1 MLVKYGLWGFMK
13 SNLTKSVVALAGFAL
28 LYVLT
33 RIPLVHVGERV
44 VSCDSALAALLFKKG
59 SFAYS
64 LMKHLLSCI
73 IPLIT
78 VAIVCKGKNILECW
92 GLRRNFLKGWAVG
105 LLCCIPMLVCNLIAG
120 HVEFGWDKLFLGAV
134 FAGLFEELI
143 YRGFLFGVLHRYCGW
158 RFIWAALPAA
168 VLFTLG
174 HFYQSHDFVSGL
186 QVFCVTALGSL
197 FFSWLYMVW
206 DNNLWVPIS
215 FHIMMNGIW
224 VLIPIADATSSV
236 GSTTANIGRL
246 QTVALAVTLTVLYK
260 NVSRNGLIVSE
271 SRVYALLNREA
282 MNMSV
287 HYDVDKNLLYA
298 AALFDSPFRKS
309 RATLS
314 VYIFYG

>member
-1 MLVKYGLWGFMK
+1 M
-13 SNLTKSVVALAGFAL
+13 SVN
-28 LYVLT
+28 
-33 RIPLVHVGERV
+33 

-92 GLRRNFLKGWAVG
+92 GLRRHFLKGWAVG

-236 GSTTANIGRL
+236 GSITANIGRL
-246 QTVALAVTLTVLYK
+246 LTVALAVTLTVFTRS
-260 NVSRNGLIVSE
+260 VSRNGLIVSE

-298 AALFDSPFRKS
+298 AAAF
-309 RATLS
+309 
-314 VYIFYG
+314 

>member
-1 MLVKYGLWGFMK
+1 MK

-92 GLRRNFLKGWAVG
+92 GLRRHFLKGWAVG

-236 GSTTANIGRL
+236 GSITANIGRL
-246 QTVALAVTLTVLYK
+246 LTVALAVTLTVFTRS
-260 NVSRNGLIVSE
+260 VSRNGLIVSE

-309 RATLS
+309 RATLG
-314 VYIFYG
+314 VYIFTADKSLTERRKE

>member
-1 MLVKYGLWGFMK
+1 M
-13 SNLTKSVVALAGFAL
+13 SVN
-28 LYVLT
+28 
-33 RIPLVHVGERV
+33 

-92 GLRRNFLKGWAVG
+92 GLRGNFLKGWAVG

-158 RFIWAALPAA
+158 SFIRAALPAA

-236 GSTTANIGRL
+236 GSITANIGRL
-246 QTVALAVTLTVLYK
+246 LTVALAVTLTVLYK

-298 AALFDSPFRKS
+298 AA
-309 RATLS
+309 A
-314 VYIFYG
+314 Y

>member
-13 SNLTKSVVALAGFAL
+13 SNLTKSVVVLAGFAL

-33 RIPLVHVGERV
+33 RIPLAHVGERV

-224 VLIPIADATSSV
+224 VLIPIADATPSV
-236 GSTTANIGRL
+236 GSITANIGRL
-246 QTVALAVTLTVLYK
+246 LTVALAVTLTVFT
-260 NVSRNGLIVSE
+260 R
-271 SRVYALLNREA
+271 
-282 MNMSV
+282 
-287 HYDVDKNLLYA
+287 
-298 AALFDSPFRKS
+298 
-309 RATLS
+309 T
-314 VYIFYG
+314 

>member
-1 MLVKYGLWGFMK
+1 MVCEGFMK

-92 GLRRNFLKGWAVG
+92 GLRRHFLEGWAVG

-236 GSTTANIGRL
+236 GSITANIGRL
-246 QTVALAVTLTVLYK
+246 QTVALAVTLTVFTRS
-260 NVSRNGLIVSE
+260 VSRNGLIVSE

-287 HYDVDKNLLYA
+287 YYDVDKNLLYA
-298 AALFDSPFRKS
+298 AAAF
-309 RATLS
+309 
-314 VYIFYG
+314 

>member
-1 MLVKYGLWGFMK
+1 MVCEGFMK

-120 HVEFGWDKLFLGAV
+120 HVEFGWDNLFLGAV

-236 GSTTANIGRL
+236 GSITANIGRL
-246 QTVALAVTLTVLYK
+246 LTVALAVTLTVFTRS
-260 NVSRNGLIVSE
+260 VSRNGLIVSE

-298 AALFDSPFRKS
+298 VAAF
-309 RATLS
+309 
-314 VYIFYG
+314 

>member
-92 GLRRNFLKGWAVG
+92 GLRRHFLKGWAVG

-236 GSTTANIGRL
+236 GSITANIGRL
-246 QTVALAVTLTVLYK
+246 LTVALAVTLTVLYK
-260 NVSRNGLIVSE
+260 KREPQRLIVSE

-298 AALFDSPFRKS
+298 AAAF
-309 RATLS
+309 
-314 VYIFYG
+314 

>member
-1 MLVKYGLWGFMK
+1 MVCEGFMK

-64 LMKHLLSCI
+64 LMKHLLFCI

-92 GLRRNFLKGWAVG
+92 GLRRHFLKGWAVG

-224 VLIPIADATSSV
+224 VLIPIADATSSI
-236 GSTTANIGRL
+236 GSITANIGRL
-246 QTVALAVTLTVLYK
+246 LTVALAVTLTVLYK
-260 NVSRNGLIVSE
+260 KREPQRVDFSE

-298 AALFDSPFRKS
+298 AAAF
-309 RATLS
+309 
-314 VYIFYG
+314 